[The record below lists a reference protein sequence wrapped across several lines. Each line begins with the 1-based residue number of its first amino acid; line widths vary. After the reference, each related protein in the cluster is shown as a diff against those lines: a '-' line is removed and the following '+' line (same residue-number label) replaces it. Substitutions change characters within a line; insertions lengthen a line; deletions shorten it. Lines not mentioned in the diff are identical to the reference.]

1 MAGLLRILHQHF
13 SVIVHVFLIVLFA
26 LPSLTIS
33 ANNPLFTKNSFV
45 DRQALL
51 SFKLQISDPLGAL
64 ASWHNGSANFCN
76 WQGITCSKKHT
87 NRVIALDLHS
97 KGLVGQIPISI
108 ANLSFLTT
116 IDLSDN
122 HLHSA
127 IPYEIGGLKRL
138 RNLNLSVNSL
148 DGMIPAALSSLS
160 SLEEI
165 SLWNNSLT
173 GEIPSNLSRC
183 SNLKFIHF
191 SSNKIQGRIPSWIG
205 TIPAL
210 QVLILSGNNLVGN
223 IPDSL
228 GTTSSL
234 TYVNLGQNSLSGG
247 LPHNITISQSLQS
260 LVLPYNS
267 LSGRIPPEL
276 FNSSSLWVLDLTSNN
291 FTRAIPSVST
301 VSSPLFYLTLGDNS
315 LSGSIPISLANFS
328 SLSMLY
334 LSDNNLVGGIPD
346 SLRML
351 NLERLDISINELSGL
366 VPYCIYNMSSLTFL
380 SMGNNSFSG
389 KLPWNIGLLLP
400 SISTLI
406 LQANRFEGPIPAS
419 LVNASS
425 LEVLDLGVN
434 SFQGLIPKLGTLAML
449 KELDIGMNHLEEQ
462 DWSSLSS
469 LTNCSN
475 LAKLLLD
482 DNKFKGSLP
491 ESVGNFTINMNWLW
505 LSKNNFSGSIPSSIG
520 NLKNLTLLYADQNQL
535 TGSIPSTIGNL
546 DKLGSL
552 SLARNKLTGVI
563 PNSIG
568 NLDQVEELYLD
579 NNELEGP
586 IPSTLEGCKNLLI
599 LNLSSN
605 SLDGNIPI
613 ELFRLSSLSRGL
625 DLSHNLFSGSI
636 PSQVGSLINL
646 GQLYLSGN
654 LLSGKVPSSLG
665 QCVLLQSL
673 KLDQNSLD
681 GAIPDSFR
689 NLKGI
694 EKMDLS
700 QNQLSGRIPSF
711 FESYTSLQYL
721 NLSFND
727 FTGPVPI
734 GSPFNSTSEVSLQG
748 NKMLCAL
755 TVIHGLPPCLTFNS
769 SGKGVSYIL
778 KIVLPLGVFSLLSL
792 LCLLWLFFTKRG
804 RQPQKV
810 FISNKKL
817 KKVSYADIFKGTN
830 HFSPDNLIGMGRFGA
845 VYKAVLDVAALPV
858 AIKVFNLE
866 QHGAVKS
873 FCDECKVLKRIRH
886 RNLINVI
893 TLCSTIDHSGKE
905 FKALIFEYMPNG
917 SLDKWIHPATYG
929 SQERPLSLG
938 QRINIAMDVAYAL
951 DYLHNRCVPA
961 LVHCDLKPSNI
972 LLDYEMTAHVADF
985 GLTKILHTSSSVQH
999 NGSSMSCGPIGSIG
1013 YIAPEYAMG
1022 VKNTTE
1028 GDVYSYGVLLLQMI
1042 TGKRP
1047 TDEIFKDGLDLHK
1060 FAYAAFPGR
1069 ISEILDPNLL
1079 QELSNIGS
1087 DSEEQNCAEAWM
1099 HGCIIP
1105 LIKVGLLCC
1114 MELPRQRMRMGDVC
1128 TQVAGIKD
1136 EYLMSLQSVER
1147 GAY

>member
-1 MAGLLRILHQHF
+1 MAGPFINLHLHF
-13 SVIVHVFLIVLFA
+13 YIIVHVSLILLCT
-26 LPSLTIS
+26 LPSSIAVTEKS
-33 ANNPLFTKNSFV
+33 SD

-51 SFKLQISDPLGAL
+51 SFKLQFSNDPLGAL
-64 ASWHNGSANFCN
+64 ASWHNDSAKFCN

-87 NRVIALDLHS
+87 NRVIALDLRS
-97 KGLVGQIPISI
+97 KGLVGQIPLSI
-108 ANLSFLTT
+108 ANLSFLTA

-138 RNLNLSVNSL
+138 RKLNLSMNSL
-148 DGMIPAALSSLS
+148 DGTIPAALSSLS

-165 SLWNNSLT
+165 SLWNNSLS

-183 SNLKFIHF
+183 SKLKFIHF
-191 SSNKIQGRIPSWIG
+191 SSNKLQGRIPTWVG
-205 TIPAL
+205 TLPAL
-210 QVLILSGNNLVGN
+210 QALILSGNNFVGN

-228 GTTSSL
+228 GTTPSL
-234 TYVNLGQNSLSGG
+234 TYVNLGQNYLTGG
-247 LPHNITISQSLQS
+247 IPHNITNSQSLQY
-260 LVLPYNS
+260 LVLPYNG
-267 LSGRIPPEL
+267 LSGMIPPEL
-276 FNSSSLWVLDLTSNN
+276 FNSSSLVMLDLTRNN
-291 FTRAIPSVST
+291 FTGAIPSVSS
-301 VSSPLFYLTLGDNS
+301 VSSPLFSLTLGDNS
-315 LSGSIPISLANFS
+315 LSGSIPVPLANFS
-328 SLSMLY
+328 SLLMLY
-334 LSDNNLVGGIPD
+334 LGGNNLVGSIPD
-346 SLRML
+346 SLGML
-351 NLERLDISINELSGL
+351 QLEKLDISINKLSGL

-380 SMGNNSFSG
+380 SIGNNSFAG

-406 LQANRFEGPIPAS
+406 LQANRFEGPIPTS

-434 SFQGLIPKLGTLAML
+434 SFHGLVPKLGTLTML
-449 KELDIGMNHLEEQ
+449 KELDIGVNHLEGQ
-462 DWSSLSS
+462 VWSSLSP
-469 LTNCSN
+469 LINCSN
-475 LAKLLLD
+475 LVKLLLD
-482 DNKFKGSLP
+482 DNKFTGSLP

-546 DKLGSL
+546 HKLGSL

-568 NLDQVEELYLD
+568 NLDQVEEMYLD
-579 NNELEGP
+579 NNELEGT

-605 SLDGNIPI
+605 RLDGNIPV

-625 DLSHNLFSGSI
+625 DLSHNLISGSI

-654 LLSGKVPSSLG
+654 LLSGKVPFSIG

-673 KLDQNSLD
+673 KLDRNSLD
-681 GAIPDSFR
+681 GGIPDSFR

-694 EKMDLS
+694 EEMDLS
-700 QNQLSGRIPSF
+700 QNQLSGPIPSF
-711 FESYTSLQYL
+711 FGLYTSLRYL

-727 FTGPVPI
+727 FSGPVPI
-734 GSPFNSTSEVSLQG
+734 GSPFNSTAEVSLQG
-748 NKMLCAL
+748 NKMLCAF
-755 TVIHGLPPCLTFNS
+755 TTIHGLPPCLTFNS
-769 SGKGVSYIL
+769 SGKGISYIM
-778 KIVLPLGVFSLLSL
+778 KIVLPLGIFSLVSL
-792 LCLLWLFFTKRG
+792 LCLLWLFFTKRR
-804 RQPQKV
+804 RQPQRI
-810 FISNKKL
+810 FISNRKL
-817 KKVSYADIFKGTN
+817 KKVSYANIFNGTN
-830 HFSPDNLIGMGRFGA
+830 NFSPENLVGMGRFGA
-845 VYKAVLDVAALPV
+845 VYKAVLDIAALPV
-858 AIKVFNLE
+858 AVKVFNLE

-873 FCDECKVLKRIRH
+873 FCDECNVLKRIRH

-893 TLCSTIDHSGKE
+893 TLCSTIDYSGKE

-917 SLDKWIHPATYG
+917 SLEKWIQPTTYG
-929 SQERPLSLG
+929 SGERPLSLG

-972 LLDYEMTAHVADF
+972 LLDYDMTAHVADF
-985 GLTKILHTSSSVQH
+985 GLTKFLNTSSSVQH
-999 NGSSMSCGPIGSIG
+999 NSSTMSCGPIGSIG

-1028 GDVYSYGVLLLQMI
+1028 GDVYSYGVLLLQLF

-1047 TDEIFKDGLDLHK
+1047 TDEIFKDGLNLHK
-1060 FAYAAFPGR
+1060 FVYAMFPER
-1069 ISEILDPNLL
+1069 ICEILDANLL
-1079 QELSNIGS
+1079 QELSNTGS
-1087 DSEEQNCAEAWM
+1087 DSGEQNCAEAWM

-1105 LIKVGLLCC
+1105 LVKIGLLCC

-1128 TQVAGIKD
+1128 SEVAGIKD
-1136 EYLMSLQSVER
+1136 EYLMSLLQSEQR
-1147 GAY
+1147 NGY

>member
-1 MAGLLRILHQHF
+1 MAGLLRNLHRHF
-13 SVIVHVFLIVLFA
+13 SVIVHVSLLLFA
-26 LPSLTIS
+26 MPSLTVS
-33 ANNPLFTKNSFV
+33 AININNPSFTKKSFV

-51 SFKLQISDPLGAL
+51 SFKLQIDDPLGAL
-64 ASWHNGSANFCN
+64 TTWHNDSAKFCN
-76 WQGITCSKKHT
+76 WQGITCSKKHA
-87 NRVIALDLHS
+87 NRVVALDLHS
-97 KGLVGQIPISI
+97 KGLVGQIPLSI

-122 HLHSA
+122 HLHGA

-138 RNLNLSVNSL
+138 RKLNLSMNSI

-173 GEIPSNLSRC
+173 
-183 SNLKFIHF
+183 
-191 SSNKIQGRIPSWIG
+191 
-205 TIPAL
+205 
-210 QVLILSGNNLVGN
+210 
-223 IPDSL
+223 
-228 GTTSSL
+228 
-234 TYVNLGQNSLSGG
+234 
-247 LPHNITISQSLQS
+247 
-260 LVLPYNS
+260 
-267 LSGRIPPEL
+267 
-276 FNSSSLWVLDLTSNN
+276 
-291 FTRAIPSVST
+291 
-301 VSSPLFYLTLGDNS
+301 
-315 LSGSIPISLANFS
+315 
-328 SLSMLY
+328 
-334 LSDNNLVGGIPD
+334 
-346 SLRML
+346 
-351 NLERLDISINELSGL
+351 
-366 VPYCIYNMSSLTFL
+366 
-380 SMGNNSFSG
+380 
-389 KLPWNIGLLLP
+389 
-400 SISTLI
+400 
-406 LQANRFEGPIPAS
+406 
-419 LVNASS
+419 
-425 LEVLDLGVN
+425 
-434 SFQGLIPKLGTLAML
+434 
-449 KELDIGMNHLEEQ
+449 
-462 DWSSLSS
+462 
-469 LTNCSN
+469 
-475 LAKLLLD
+475 
-482 DNKFKGSLP
+482 
-491 ESVGNFTINMNWLW
+491 
-505 LSKNNFSGSIPSSIG
+505 
-520 NLKNLTLLYADQNQL
+520 DQNQL

-546 DKLGSL
+546 HKLGSL
-552 SLARNKLTGVI
+552 SLARNKLTGAI

-579 NNELEGP
+579 NNELEGQ
-586 IPSTLEGCKNLLI
+586 IPSTLEDCKNLLI

-605 SLDGNIPI
+605 SLDGSIPA

-681 GAIPDSFR
+681 GSIPDSFI

-700 QNQLSGRIPSF
+700 QNQLSGPIPSF

-748 NKMLCAL
+748 NKMLCEL

-792 LCLLWLFFTKRG
+792 LCLLWLFFTKRE

-810 FISNKKL
+810 FISNTKL

-830 HFSPDNLIGMGRFGA
+830 HFSHDNLVGMGRFGA

-866 QHGAVKS
+866 QHGSVKS

-917 SLDKWIHPATYG
+917 SLDKWIHPMTYG

-938 QRINIAMDVAYAL
+938 QRINIAMDIAYAL
-951 DYLHNRCVPA
+951 DYLHNHCVPA

-985 GLTKILHTSSSVQH
+985 GLTKFLYTSSCVQH
-999 NGSSMSCGPIGSIG
+999 NSSSMSCGPIGSIG
-1013 YIAPEYAMG
+1013 YIAPVTTNLRVCHGRQEY
-1022 VKNTTE
+1022 N
-1028 GDVYSYGVLLLQMI
+1028 
-1042 TGKRP
+1042 
-1047 TDEIFKDGLDLHK
+1047 
-1060 FAYAAFPGR
+1060 
-1069 ISEILDPNLL
+1069 
-1079 QELSNIGS
+1079 
-1087 DSEEQNCAEAWM
+1087 
-1099 HGCIIP
+1099 
-1105 LIKVGLLCC
+1105 
-1114 MELPRQRMRMGDVC
+1114 
-1128 TQVAGIKD
+1128 
-1136 EYLMSLQSVER
+1136 
-1147 GAY
+1147 